1 MADTG
6 EGREKG
12 RGPCQALPAAT
23 LLVMSRQS
31 ASPPPPPRA
40 VLPCL
45 AVRCRCRNRES
56 ICH

>member
-31 ASPPPPPRA
+31 ASPPPPPPPA
-40 VLPCL
+40 QC
-45 AVRCRCRNRES
+45 
-56 ICH
+56 